1 MLKLCNFSNY
11 ITDLERVNSS
21 AAELEKFLHQHQMDG
36 IELLICQPWDS
47 VVIPSSL
54 VKGIHLPYYSVWLDF
69 WQGNKAALLKQ
80 FGNEKKIREY
90 YGCDKKDILV
100 QNYRQQILDAE
111 KIGAEYVVFHI
122 SHTEIEHLFDHQFIC
137 SDEEVVK
144 ASIELINE
152 IFFSLDTKITLLLEN
167 LWLRGLT
174 FLQPN
179 LVERLLTD
187 INYAHKG
194 FMLDTGH
201 LMNTNPLLTT
211 EAEGI
216 AYILQVL
223 TNLGESKRY
232 IQGIHLH
239 KSLSGPYVLA
249 NRNILVEKEK
259 TMDYIFNIDQHEPFD
274 NPAVQRIIEA
284 VEPTYLTYEFI
295 TRTKKQ
301 WSQYLSRQNKA
312 LGF

>member
-11 ITDLERVNSS
+11 ITDLERINFS
-21 AAELEKFLHQHQMDG
+21 AAELEKFLQQHQMDG
-36 IELLICQPWDS
+36 IELLICQPWDP
-47 VVIPSSL
+47 VVISPSL

-69 WQGNKAALLKQ
+69 WQGDKAALLKH
-80 FGNEKKIREY
+80 FGNEEKIREY
-90 YGCDKKDILV
+90 YGCDKKDTLV
-100 QNYRQQILDAE
+100 ENYRRQILEAE
-111 KIGAEYVVFHI
+111 RIGAEYVVFHI
-122 SHTEIEHLFDHQFIC
+122 SHTDIEHLFNHQFTR
-137 SDEEVVK
+137 SDEEVIT
-144 ASIELINE
+144 ASVQLLNE
-152 IFFSLDTKITLLLEN
+152 IFCGLDTKINLLLEN

-174 FLQPN
+174 FLQPK
-179 LVERLLTD
+179 LAEQLMAD
-187 INYAHKG
+187 IDYPHKG

-216 AYILQVL
+216 TYILQVL
-223 TNLGESKRY
+223 DNLGENKKY

-249 NRNILVEKEK
+249 NRNIRVEKER
-259 TMDYIFNIDQHEPFD
+259 TMDYIFKIDQHEPFD
-274 NPAVQRIIEA
+274 NPTVQRIIEVVA
-284 VEPTYLTYEFI
+284 PKYLTYEFI
-295 TRTKKQ
+295 TRTKEE